1 MSSDRQSGIN
11 TILLGPPGAGK
22 GTQAQKLVDRYKVC
36 QLSTGDMLRDAISK
50 GTELGKQAKSIVA
63 SGGLVSDDLVV
74 NLIKENL
81 DKPECKN
88 GFLLDGFPR
97 TIGQA
102 EKLDHLLENRK
113 QSLDGVIE
121 FKIDDSLLIRRI
133 TGRLIHKASGR
144 SYHEEF
150 APPKEAMK
158 DDITGEPL
166 EKRPDDNVEALT
178 KRLDAYHKQTSPLAE
193 YYARKGL
200 HHDIDAA
207 QPADKVEGQLQS
219 IFDRFKRLKAPAV
232 KPKPTQ
238 LKLSPDVHI
247 VLSGVYEVLKEK
259 GLI

>member
-1 MSSDRQSGIN
+1 
-11 TILLGPPGAGK
+11 
-22 GTQAQKLVDRYKVC
+22 
-36 QLSTGDMLRDAISK
+36 MLREAITK

-81 DKPECKN
+81 DKPACAK

-102 EKLDHLLENRK
+102 EKLDDLLEQRNQR
-113 QSLDGVIE
+113 LNAVVE

-150 APPKEAMK
+150 HPPKVPMV
-158 DDITGEPL
+158 DDVTGEPL
-166 EKRPDDNVEALT
+166 ERRPDDNADALV

-200 HHDIDAA
+200 HHAIDAA
-207 QPADKVEGQLQS
+207 LPSDQVETQLNS
-219 IFDRFKRLKAPAV
+219 IFDNLRNRVSIFSHKNKKIA
-232 KPKPTQ
+232 
-238 LKLSPDVHI
+238 
-247 VLSGVYEVLKEK
+247 Y
-259 GLI
+259 